1 MQWTLLSKNRRKN
14 PYLCI
19 AGAMPEP
26 ILTVFTQGALTPDHL
41 LQLSLNQ
48 ALRLSGP
55 PILPPG
61 DDYSGKR
68 PSLRSS

>member
-1 MQWTLLSKNRRKN
+1 
-14 PYLCI
+14 
-19 AGAMPEP
+19 MPEP